1 MKKDRKIRAS
11 LLNILFYQFFLPE
24 KVPRTVFSKLHPLK
38 HLHPAVPALSTRLP
52 YRDQIRYQIRTMS
65 AKRKA
70 TDSASSA
77 TGKKP
82 KAATITGF
90 FSAAPS
96 SSKTPFDKAAW
107 ATKLSPQ
114 QRELLK
120 LEIDTLDASWL
131 AVLKDALL
139 DPSFL
144 KLKTFLKEEFKANRV
159 YPPANDV
166 YSWSRHTPF
175 DQVKVVILGQD
186 PYHGPKQAHGLSFS
200 VKPPTIAPPSLRNI
214 FGCLEN
220 DYPSFRPPENK
231 LGNLTPWAERGVL
244 MLNTCLTV
252 QPSKPNSHANKG
264 WEQFTQKVIELV
276 AQKRAK
282 GVVFMAWGKPA
293 QGRIGKINKGTHL
306 ILSSCHPSPL
316 AQPTAV
322 VKFKDVK
329 HFIQANE
336 WLEKRYGE
344 DGPIDWNSINP
355 KNTPLFKSKT
365 QASTSTKPATP
376 AGEIPD
382 EVAEKFESKINSEKE
397 VPSLDDDEEAL
408 REAEALEESNA
419 KKGANKEAPKAK
431 GKGKAQKEEPI
442 ENEYGEDD
450 IDWDEAALKSDQ
462 VEEEAI
468 QARNTRSRGKK

>member
-1 MKKDRKIRAS
+1 
-11 LLNILFYQFFLPE
+11 
-24 KVPRTVFSKLHPLK
+24 
-38 HLHPAVPALSTRLP
+38 
-52 YRDQIRYQIRTMS
+52 MS

-70 TDSASSA
+70 TDSAASA
-77 TGKKP
+77 TEKKP
-82 KAATITGF
+82 KASTITGF

-96 SSKTPFDKAAW
+96 SKGPFDKAAW
-107 ATKLSPQ
+107 ASKLTPQ
-114 QRELLK
+114 QKDLLK

-139 DPSFL
+139 EPSFL
-144 KLKTFLKEEFKANRV
+144 KLKAFLKEEFKANRA

-175 DQVKVVILGQD
+175 DKVKIVILGQD

-200 VKPPTIAPPSLRNI
+200 VKPPTIAPPSLKNI

-231 LGNLTPWAERGVL
+231 LGLLTPWAERGVL

-264 WEQFTQKVIELV
+264 WEQFTQKVIEV
-276 AQKRAK
+276 VSQKRTK

-293 QGRIGKINKGTHL
+293 QGRVGKVNKTTHL

-316 AQPTAV
+316 AQPSAP
-322 VKFKDVK
+322 VKFKDVR
-329 HFIQANE
+329 HFILANE
-336 WLEKRYGE
+336 WLEQKYGE
-344 DGPIDWNSINP
+344 DGPVDWNSVNP
-355 KNTPLFKSKT
+355 KNTPLFKSKA
-365 QASTSTKPATP
+365 QASTSATP
-376 AGEIPD
+376 APAAGTAKGKASNED
-382 EVAEKFESKINSEKE
+382 EF
-397 VPSLDDDEEAL
+397 PSVDEEEEAL
-408 REAEALEESNA
+408 REAEVLEAASA
-419 KKGANKEAPKAK
+419 KKEVDLPKAK
-431 GKGKAQKEEPI
+431 GKGKAKKEEPI

-450 IDWDEAALKSDQ
+450 IDWDEAALRSDQ

-468 QARNTRSRGKK
+468 KAKKTRGRK